1 VRVSSHLPGVRGRA
15 GQVPS
20 RGLSALREEFWP
32 ATMVVVGLIDQLG
45 YRIPEANRLQRLV
58 WKVSSSRPGAWLF
71 AKSLHH
77 IDRLVLRLSRER
89 VTVPGVLAGLPVLTL
104 ASTGARSGQRREVP
118 LVGVPTGEQI
128 AVIGTRFGQPR
139 TPGWYFN
146 LRAEPRAEVGYRGRT
161 VPVVARE
168 AEGDEREAVWARG
181 CQIYAGYQAYA
192 RRLDHRQIHVMVLEP
207 PPEG

>member
-1 VRVSSHLPGVRGRA
+1 MVRRRVRDN
-15 GQVPS
+15 
-20 RGLSALREEFWP
+20 
-32 ATMVVVGLIDQLG
+32 VVMGLIDQLD

-71 AKSLHH
+71 AKTLHH

-89 VTVPGVLAGLPVLTL
+89 ATVPGVLAGLPVITL
-104 ASTGARSGQRREVP
+104 ATTGARTGQRREVP
-118 LVGVPTGEQI
+118 LVGVPAGDQI

-161 VPVVARE
+161 VPVVVRE

-207 PPEG
+207 PPGG

>member
-1 VRVSSHLPGVRGRA
+1 
-15 GQVPS
+15 
-20 RGLSALREEFWP
+20 
-32 ATMVVVGLIDQLG
+32 MVVVGLIDQLG
-45 YRIPEANRLQRLV
+45 YQIPEANRLQRVV

-71 AKSLHH
+71 AKTLHH
-77 IDRLVLRLSRER
+77 IDRLVLRLSRGR
-89 VTVPGVLAGLPVLTL
+89 VTVPGVLAGLPVITL

-118 LVGVPTGEQI
+118 LVGVPSGDQI

-139 TPGWYFN
+139 TPGWCFN

-168 AEGDEREAVWARG
+168 AEGDEREAVWERG

-192 RRLDHRQIHVMVLEP
+192 RRLDHRQIHVMVLETP
-207 PPEG
+207 PGG